1 MLRLED
7 GGLWLAAED
16 GIGMEPYEAIEEV
29 LPVLARLGMGLPG
42 IMAGGMLGW
51 PWTLK
56 TALPGPAAA
65 GMD

>member
-29 LPVLARLGMGLPG
+29 LPVLARPGMGLPG
-42 IMAGGMLGW
+42 IMAGGILG
-51 PWTLK
+51 
-56 TALPGPAAA
+56 
-65 GMD
+65 